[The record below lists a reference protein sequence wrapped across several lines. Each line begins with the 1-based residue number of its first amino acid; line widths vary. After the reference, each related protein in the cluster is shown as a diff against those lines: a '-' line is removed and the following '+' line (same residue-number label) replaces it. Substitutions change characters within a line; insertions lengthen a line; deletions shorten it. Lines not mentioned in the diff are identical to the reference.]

1 MRAWLNKV
9 RLKWIV
15 ATKSFD
21 YTIDFYERIYK
32 RYLNHNKIIHYR
44 DGFPVYSLST
54 PAMYSK
60 PAANLFSQTIFRSI
74 QNKNLPNMM
83 SFAIDD
89 ICNALC
95 QHCSFFEGV
104 EDKSRKVL
112 TLEQCQK
119 VVRGAQALGVSVINF
134 VGGEPLLREDLTDI
148 LKSVDKTLSTT
159 LIFTNGSL
167 LEERADSLK
176 KAGLDSVF
184 VSIDAADPKKHD
196 SFRGKKG
203 LFAKA
208 IKGIAKAKEV
218 GLSVGISCTLTPDS
232 FAEGELD
239 KITSL
244 GKQLDVHEIVIFDA
258 MPTGRYKY
266 RKDLI
271 DNNNWVEDVIKKT
284 DRYNSDQTFPGV
296 LVWGYATS
304 YRSVG
309 CACGTSYFYIS
320 PYGDI
325 MSCDFNHKAF
335 GNVLEKPM
343 HELWDTLS
351 TSKDF
356 SCAKWGGCKIKDS
369 RYRSKGTVSAGSH
382 ILDRLG
388 KASNGQKKNTATL

>member
-44 DGFPVYSLST
+44 DGLPVYSLST

-74 QNKNLPNMM
+74 QNKNLPNML

-104 EDKSRKVL
+104 ADKSRKVF
-112 TLEQCQK
+112 TLEQCQQ
-119 VVRGAQALGVSVINF
+119 VVQDAQALGVSVINF
-134 VGGEPLLREDLTDI
+134 VGGEPLLREDLTNI

-167 LEERADSLK
+167 LEERAESLK

-244 GKQLDVHEIVIFDA
+244 GKQLGVHEVVIFDA

-266 RKDLI
+266 RKDLV
-271 DNNNWVEDVIKKT
+271 DNNSWVEDVIKKT
-284 DRYNSDQTFPGV
+284 DRYNTDPTFPGV

-335 GNVLEKPM
+335 GNVLEKPL
-343 HELWDTLS
+343 HELWETLS
-351 TSKDF
+351 SSKDF

-369 RYRSKGTVSAGSH
+369 RYRNKGAASAGTH
-382 ILDRLG
+382 VLDELVRT
-388 KASNGQKKNTATL
+388 SNGQRKTATL